1 MRRRR
6 EATAVE
12 VVPTGAALGAE
23 VRGLDLR
30 QGLDPESI
38 DAVKRAW
45 RDHLVLLIRDQ
56 DISDADLVRFSERFG
71 KLRRAPLGEARMRG
85 RSRSPDG
92 YPEVAIISNV
102 TRDGLPIG
110 SLGNAEAIW
119 HTDMS
124 YIEEPIMGAILYAL
138 EVPPSGGDTGFA
150 NMHLACETLPD
161 GLRSALDGRVC
172 LHDGSLNSAGFLRQ
186 GYEEVTDVT
195 RTPGARHPLFRTHP
209 ETGRPALFLGRRRN
223 AYIPGLAVE
232 ESEALLDA
240 VWAHATRSA
249 FTWRHRWRAGDL
261 LMWDNRAVL
270 HRRDAFDDGE
280 RRVMHRTQIE
290 GDRPYYE
297 RA

>member
-1 MRRRR
+1 MTIEIVR
-6 EATAVE
+6 
-12 VVPTGAALGAE
+12 TGAALGAE
-23 VRGLDLR
+23 IRGLDLR
-30 QGLDPESI
+30 RDLDAE
-38 DAVKRAW
+38 AVETVRRAW
-45 RDHLVLLIRDQ
+45 WEHLVLSIRDQ
-56 DISDADLVRFSERFG
+56 DISDADLVRFSAYFG
-71 KLRRAPLGEARMRG
+71 KLRPAPLGEARMRG

-102 TRDGLPIG
+102 IRDGLPIG
-110 SLGNAEAIW
+110 SLGSAEAVW

-138 EVPPSGGDTGFA
+138 EVPRSGGDTGFA
-150 NMHLACETLPD
+150 NMYLACETLPD
-161 GLRSALDGRVC
+161 ELRSVLDGRVC
-172 LHDGSLNSAGFLRQ
+172 LHDGSLNSAGFLRR

-209 ETGRPALFLGRRRN
+209 ETGRPVLFLGRRRN
-223 AYIPGLAVE
+223 AYVPGLAVE

-240 VWAHATRSA
+240 VWAHATQSA
-249 FTWRHRWRAGDL
+249 FTWHHRWRAGDL

-290 GDRPYYE
+290 GDRPYHE
-297 RA
+297 QA

>member
-1 MRRRR
+1 MTIEIVR
-6 EATAVE
+6 
-12 VVPTGAALGAE
+12 TGAALGAE
-23 VRGLDLR
+23 IRGLDLR
-30 QGLDPESI
+30 RDLDAE
-38 DAVKRAW
+38 AVETIRRAW
-45 RDHLVLLIRDQ
+45 WEHLVLSIRDQ
-56 DISDADLVRFSERFG
+56 DISDADLVRFSAYFG
-71 KLRRAPLGEARMRG
+71 KLRPAPLGEARMRG

-102 TRDGLPIG
+102 IRDGLPIG
-110 SLGNAEAIW
+110 SLGNAEAVW

-138 EVPPSGGDTGFA
+138 EVPRSGGDTGFA
-150 NMHLACETLPD
+150 NMYLACETLPD
-161 GLRSALDGRVC
+161 ELRSALDGRVC
-172 LHDGSLNSAGFLRQ
+172 LHDGSLNSAGFLRR

-209 ETGRPALFLGRRRN
+209 ETGRPVLFLGRRRN
-223 AYIPGLAVE
+223 AYVPGLAVE

-240 VWAHATRSA
+240 VWAHATQSA
-249 FTWRHRWRAGDL
+249 FTWHHRWRPGDL

-290 GDRPYYE
+290 GDRPYHE

>member
-1 MRRRR
+1 MTIEIVR
-6 EATAVE
+6 
-12 VVPTGAALGAE
+12 TGAALGAE
-23 VRGLDLR
+23 IRGLDLR
-30 QGLDPESI
+30 RDLDAE
-38 DAVKRAW
+38 AVETIRRAW
-45 RDHLVLLIRDQ
+45 WEHLVLSIRDQ
-56 DISDADLVRFSERFG
+56 DISDADLVRFSAYFG
-71 KLRRAPLGEARMRG
+71 KLRPAPLGEARMRG

-102 TRDGLPIG
+102 IKDGLPIG
-110 SLGNAEAIW
+110 SLGNAEAVW

-138 EVPPSGGDTGFA
+138 EVPRSGGDTGFA
-150 NMHLACETLPD
+150 NMYLACETLPD
-161 GLRSALDGRVC
+161 ELRSALDGRVC
-172 LHDGSLNSAGFLRQ
+172 LHDGSLNSAGFLRR

-209 ETGRPALFLGRRRN
+209 ETGRPVLFLGRRRN
-223 AYIPGLAVE
+223 AYVPGLAVE

-240 VWAHATRSA
+240 VWSHATQSA
-249 FTWRHRWRAGDL
+249 FTWHHRWRAGDL

-290 GDRPYYE
+290 GDRPYHE

>member
-1 MRRRR
+1 MTIEIVR
-6 EATAVE
+6 
-12 VVPTGAALGAE
+12 TGAALGAE
-23 VRGLDLR
+23 IRGLDLCR
-30 QGLDPESI
+30 ELDAE
-38 DAVKRAW
+38 AVETVRRAW
-45 RDHLVLLIRDQ
+45 WEHLVLSIRDQ
-56 DISDADLVRFSERFG
+56 DISDADLVRFSAYFG
-71 KLRRAPLGEARMRG
+71 KLRPAPLGEARMRG

-102 TRDGLPIG
+102 IRDGLPIG
-110 SLGNAEAIW
+110 SLGNAEAVW

-138 EVPPSGGDTGFA
+138 EVPRSGGDTGFA
-150 NMHLACETLPD
+150 NMYLACETLPD
-161 GLRSALDGRVC
+161 ELRSALDGRVC
-172 LHDGSLNSAGFLRQ
+172 LHDGSLNSAGFLRR

-209 ETGRPALFLGRRRN
+209 ETGRPVLFLGRRRN
-223 AYIPGLAVE
+223 AYVPGLAVE

-240 VWAHATRSA
+240 VWAHATQSA
-249 FTWRHRWRAGDL
+249 FTWHHRWRAGDL

-290 GDRPYYE
+290 GDRPYHE

>member
-1 MRRRR
+1 MTIEIVR
-6 EATAVE
+6 
-12 VVPTGAALGAE
+12 TGAALGAE
-23 VRGLDLR
+23 IRGLDLR
-30 QGLDPESI
+30 RDLDAE
-38 DAVKRAW
+38 AVETIRRAW
-45 RDHLVLLIRDQ
+45 WEHLVLSIRDQ
-56 DISDADLVRFSERFG
+56 DISDADLVRFSAYFG
-71 KLRRAPLGEARMRG
+71 KLRPAPLGEARMRG

-102 TRDGLPIG
+102 IRDGLPIG
-110 SLGNAEAIW
+110 SLGNAEAVW

-138 EVPPSGGDTGFA
+138 EVPRSGGDTGFA
-150 NMHLACETLPD
+150 NMYLACETLPD
-161 GLRSALDGRVC
+161 ELRSALDGRVC
-172 LHDGSLNSAGFLRQ
+172 LHDGSLNSAGFLRR
-186 GYEEVTDVT
+186 GYEEVADVT

-209 ETGRPALFLGRRRN
+209 ETGRPVLFLGRRRN
-223 AYIPGLAVE
+223 AYVPGLALE

-240 VWAHATRSA
+240 VWAHATQSA
-249 FTWRHRWRAGDL
+249 FTWHHRWRAGDL

-290 GDRPYYE
+290 GDRPYHE